1 MFLGNWWYDPACERL
16 FTKQGDQTYF
26 YRRAPGRVSRAA
38 VQRFHD
44 KEEGFIPLT
53 ARLATVEFQR
63 SYVVLTGY
71 GEVVSSEDAIPTNQ
85 SFAEFC
91 KSFIHEDARWAVPT
105 QHKKDVQ
112 QIAEAIINGTAIAV
126 SDGSFGKAH
135 GTAAWIIQGVSGLG
149 EVGVSSS
156 YLGIPLTKARI
167 DPNWQDCTQL

>member
-1 MFLGNWWYDPACERL
+1 MIRHVSDCSQNKEI
-16 FTKQGDQTYF
+16 

-91 KSFIHEDARWAVPT
+91 KSFIHEDA
-105 QHKKDVQ
+105 
-112 QIAEAIINGTAIAV
+112 
-126 SDGSFGKAH
+126 
-135 GTAAWIIQGVSGLG
+135 
-149 EVGVSSS
+149 
-156 YLGIPLTKARI
+156 
-167 DPNWQDCTQL
+167 